1 METSELRIGAYVMY
15 EPNGEICRVSELA
28 GNKFIRASVVNYPNT
43 SIGRYLAPIVLTEEW
58 LLKFGF
64 TKRTYSSGHPEYHI
78 YPKGHHSNINC
89 LLFEGKLRVSIIN
102 QSICTIN
109 FVHQLQNLY
118 FALTGEELTLTDT
131 K

>member
-64 TKRTYSSGHPEYHI
+64 KLKSGKYGN
-78 YPKGHHSNINC
+78 YWVLNG
-89 LLFEGKLRVSIIN
+89 FELSESFSVHYNADNTRFITLKY
-102 QSICTIN
+102 
-109 FVHQLQNLY
+109 VHQLQNLY
-118 FALTGEELTLTDT
+118 FFLTGEELTL
-131 K
+131 KS